1 MSESRLLFDLTPTDD
16 EQMTC
21 DVIRRFARDEMLPAA
36 RAADE
41 AACLPPGFLDKT
53 LELGMNYMPVPE
65 DLGGVGSGQHPVS
78 TTLML
83 EALAQGDMT
92 MALAALTPLAVINT
106 VMRWGSSAQQ
116 RQVAQTLLA
125 VNFVPAAIALTEPG
139 LACTPDDLKTSALQQ
154 ADGSWLLSG
163 AKSMVPFGED
173 ASLLLVF
180 AKAQSLTGEQL
191 GTRGFL
197 LDPTSPGC
205 RFEREQY
212 MGLRALP
219 LHLLQLDSVSVPESA
234 ILGESAHN
242 TFDLQ
247 QFLGLSRIATAA
259 LAVGTC
265 QAVLDYV
272 KDYVNERTAF
282 GEPISHRQS
291 VAFMVADMATELQG
305 MRLLVYRAASQ
316 AEQGLD
322 FTRMAFLAQRQAS
335 KYGMK
340 IGTDGVQLLGGHGF
354 IREHPVELWYRNLRA
369 LPVIEGLLVA

>member
-1 MSESRLLFDLTPTDD
+1 MTDTGLLFDLTPTDD
-16 EQMTC
+16 EQMTRE
-21 DVIRRFARDEMLPAA
+21 VIRRFARDEMAPTA
-36 RAADE
+36 RSADE
-41 AACLPPGFLDKT
+41 AALLPEGFLDKT
-53 LELGMNYMPVPE
+53 VELGMNYMPVPE
-65 DLGGVGSGQHPVS
+65 ALGGVGSGQHPVS
-78 TTLML
+78 SALMI

-92 MALAALTPLAVINT
+92 MTLAALAPLAVINT

-116 RQVAQTLLA
+116 QRVAQVLLA
-125 VNFVPAAIALTEPG
+125 EQFAPAAIALTEPG
-139 LACTPDDLKTSALQQ
+139 IACTPDSLKTTAIQQ
-154 ADGSWLLSG
+154 ADGSWVLTG
-163 AKSMVPFGED
+163 EKSMVPFGGD

-180 AKAQSLTGEQL
+180 ANACTSRGDNL

-197 LDPTSPGC
+197 LDPATSGC
-205 RFEREQY
+205 RFEREHY

-219 LHLLQLDSVSVPESA
+219 LYRLQLDAVCVESSA
-234 ILGESAHN
+234 ELGESAGDA
-242 TFDLQ
+242 FDLQ
-247 QFLGLSRIATAA
+247 HFLGLSRIATAA

-305 MRLLVYRAASQ
+305 MRLLAYRAASQ

-322 FTRMAFLAQRQAS
+322 YTRVAFLAQRQAI

-354 IREHPVELWYRNLRA
+354 TREHPVELWYRNLRA